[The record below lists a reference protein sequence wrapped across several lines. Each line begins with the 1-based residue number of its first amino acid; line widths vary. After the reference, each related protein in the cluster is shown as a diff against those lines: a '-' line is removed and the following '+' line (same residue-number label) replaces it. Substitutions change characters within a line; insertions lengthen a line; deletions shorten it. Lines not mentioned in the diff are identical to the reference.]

1 MLPAK
6 RTIGQSLGPIAR
18 IRIAVDIQ
26 ILRERNRPF
35 SQLVLRL
42 NIKQPDPEAL
52 DQIISKR
59 TSSQRRSS
67 AQKLLPGAAALS
79 VGHGWTQGQC
89 LAMGMWFSERE
100 KNLFAGHLRRDFLS
114 SRA

>member
-1 MLPAK
+1 VLPAK
-6 RTIGQSLGPIAR
+6 RTIGQSLRPIAR

-67 AQKLLPGAAALS
+67 GQKLLPGAAALS
-79 VGHGWTQGQC
+79 VGLSVGQPTAISGLPFPLLPDIQQG
-89 LAMGMWFSERE
+89 FS
-100 KNLFAGHLRRDFLS
+100 LF
-114 SRA
+114 

>member
-1 MLPAK
+1 VLPAK
-6 RTIGQSLGPIAR
+6 RTIGQSLRPIAR

-67 AQKLLPGAAALS
+67 GHKLLPGAAALS
-79 VGHGWTQGQC
+79 VGQPTAISGLPFPLLPDIQQG
-89 LAMGMWFSERE
+89 FS
-100 KNLFAGHLRRDFLS
+100 LF
-114 SRA
+114 